1 MTGVQTCALPIF
13 KNCIDK
19 CRYVGCSHIKED
31 ECGIKL
37 ELEQGKIAKSRYD
50 NYVKIYSELKD
61 KEEHKW

>member
-1 MTGVQTCALPIF
+1 MIS
-13 KNCIDK
+13 
-19 CRYVGCSHIKED
+19 RYIGCSHIKED

-61 KEEHKW
+61 KEEHKMVDISTSLLSVKKKK